1 MSSEKKCPHCGQW
14 TAWNRRPDDR
24 CTHCHGVLDPR
35 AVEERAAEAAMAEEQ
50 TANSFFTVKPDDG
63 LPMIALRKLAFV
75 AHAIYAAIVWLFLV
89 LFAST
94 PG

>member
-1 MSSEKKCPHCGQW
+1 MNSEKKCPHCGQW
-14 TAWNRRPDDR
+14 TPWTQKAEDR
-24 CTHCHGVLDPR
+24 CDHCGGVLD
-35 AVEERAAEAAMAEEQ
+35 ERTVNEKVANQVKEADAK
-50 TANSFFTVKPDDG
+50 ANSFFNVKPTDRF
-63 LPMIALRKLAFV
+63 PMIVVRKVAFM